1 VTKEQIAELIKE
13 NLYLKEE
20 IKRILEINRVLEE
33 RLRQLEEIIQSNSSN
48 SSKAPSRDTQKEKQL
63 RSSRRNKSDRNKGGQ
78 RGHKGNHLK
87 MVSNPTNTVSIGA
100 EVCNGCGQDLTMVEG
115 QVLRKA
121 QLFDIPPI
129 DINVIEYHQIEKCCP
144 CCQMTNKG
152 ALPKELGTAA
162 TAYGENLQRLI
173 VYLNV
178 RQFVPVHRLKEL
190 IQTVYGL
197 HISTGYIVNV
207 LSRMKNQLK
216 GNYDTIR
223 KEVEKSKVGGMDET
237 GCAVNGELQWLWT
250 FQNSEY
256 VLLFLSENRGI
267 KTINEVFPKHFPN
280 TMLVSDCWR
289 SYFKVKCKGHQIC
302 LAHLMRECNKL
313 IDFQRSTWARD
324 LRKVFIRIYCLTK
337 LQKIAKHEKQRIES
351 DLDELLARPM
361 RKASKQIQNLKKRLT
376 KYRTYLTTCLY
387 HRKVPPDNNA
397 SERAI
402 RNTKIKNKISG
413 GFRNPQGGEAYCVLR
428 SIIDSAIKQNIHPF
442 TALSNPNILFKT

>member
-1 VTKEQIAELIKE
+1 MTKEQIAELIKE

-20 IKRILEINRVLEE
+20 IKRLRETNRVLEE
-33 RLRQLEEIIQSNSSN
+33 RLRQLEEIVLSNSSN

-63 RSSRRNKSDRNKGGQ
+63 KSSRRNKSDRKKGGQ
-78 RGHKGNHLK
+78 GGHKGNHLK
-87 MVSNPTNTVSIGA
+87 MVSNPTNTKRMET
-100 EVCNGCGQDLTMVEG
+100 EVCDGCGLDLSMVEG

-129 DINVIEYHQIEKCCP
+129 EIHLTEYHQIEKCCP
-144 CCQMTNKG
+144 CCQVVNKG
-152 ALPKELGTAA
+152 VMPNELSTAA

-173 VYLNV
+173 AYLNV

-197 HISTGYIVNV
+197 NISTGYIVNV

-216 GNYDTIR
+216 GYYDTIR

-237 GCAVNGELQWLWT
+237 GCAVNGELHWLWT

-256 VLLFLSENRGI
+256 VMLFLSENRGI

-280 TMLVSDCWR
+280 TTLVSDCWR
-289 SYFKVKCKGHQIC
+289 SYFKVKCKDHQIC
-302 LAHLMRECNKL
+302 LAHLIRECNKL
-313 IDFQRSTWARD
+313 IDFQKSTWARN
-324 LRKVFIRIYCLTK
+324 LRNVFTRIYCLTK
-337 LQKIAKHEKQRIES
+337 LQKISKHEKHRIEI
-351 DLDELLARPM
+351 DLDELLARPL
-361 RKASKQIQNLKKRLT
+361 RKASSQTQNLKKRLT
-376 KYRTYLTTCLY
+376 KYRTYVTTCLY
-387 HRKVPPDNNA
+387 NRKVPPDNNA

-413 GFRNPQGGEAYCVLR
+413 GFRNLQGGEAYCVIR

>member
-129 DINVIEYHQIEKCCP
+129 DINVTEYHQIEKCCP

-152 ALPKELGTAA
+152 GLPKELGTAA

-197 HISTGYIVNV
+197 NISTGYIVNV

-413 GFRNPQGGEAYCVLR
+413 GFRNLQGCEAYCVLR